1 MILLL
6 AALKDMKVLLKNCFA
21 ALPHWH
27 RVKGTRLTQTRI
39 LGGHFDTNIFESD
52 MMRWADMLP
61 EPDFQKSQITHD
73 II

>member
-1 MILLL
+1 MIHLL

-21 ALPHWH
+21 ALPHWY
-27 RVKGTRLTQTRI
+27 RVKGASLAQTRI

-73 II
+73 RI